1 MAEYTLFN
9 ERKAA
14 QAAAFL
20 LHKAGGRL
28 PLLKLMKLLY
38 LSERES
44 LQKYGD
50 TITGDTFISLPNGP
64 ALSMT
69 LNFIN
74 GFAKSSEGGWDTW
87 VADRS
92 EHMVELRDK
101 SLVRSP
107 EDDLLALSETD
118 LECLGQVWQKF
129 GHWDRWKLVEYTHS
143 EACPEWEN
151 PGNSSRPIPPARL
164 LKAVGYGPAQVEAL
178 TKRLH
183 EQRYVNAAFG

>member
-38 LSERES
+38 FSERES

-64 ALSMT
+64 VLSMT

-92 EHMVELRDK
+92 EHMVELPDK

-107 EDDLLALSETD
+107 EDDLLALSDTD
-118 LECLGQVWQKF
+118 LECLGKVWDQF

-143 EACPEWEN
+143 DACPEWEN

-164 LKAVGYGPAQVEAL
+164 LKAVGYGPDQVEAL

-183 EQRYVNAAFG
+183 EQRYVNAAFS

>member
-183 EQRYVNAAFG
+183 EQRYVNAALS

>member
-1 MAEYTLFN
+1 MADYTLFD

-50 TITGDTFISLPNGP
+50 TITGDTFVSMPNGP
-64 ALSMT
+64 VLSMT

-74 GFAKSSEGGWDTW
+74 GFAK
-87 VADRS
+87 DR
-92 EHMVELRDK
+92 K
-101 SLVRSP
+101 SV
-107 EDDLLALSETD
+107 
-118 LECLGQVWQKF
+118 V
-129 GHWDRWKLVEYTHS
+129 
-143 EACPEWEN
+143 
-151 PGNSSRPIPPARL
+151 
-164 LKAVGYGPAQVEAL
+164 
-178 TKRLH
+178 
-183 EQRYVNAAFG
+183 